1 MFKNSLRSARWT
13 AALLAPL
20 LLVTACGDT
29 EEKAKV
35 PAEKIVGTWTAADGE
50 TFSFAADRTFTS
62 TGLDAKKLASARCPG
77 GKATGSWAFFA
88 DQGDGL
94 YGTSEKARSGDEIG
108 LAFDKEPQESCTMN
122 LSVVDGGK
130 TLCATDDPDLP
141 CGLDVRFTRK
151 K

>member
-1 MFKNSLRSARWT
+1 MFENPLRSARWT
-13 AALLAPL
+13 AALVVPL
-20 LLVTACGDT
+20 LLVSACGDT
-29 EEKAKV
+29 DGKTEV
-35 PAEKIVGTWTAADGE
+35 SAERLVGAWTAADGE

-62 TGLDAKKLASARCPG
+62 AGLDSKKLADDRCPG
-77 GKATGSWAFFA
+77 GQATGSWAFFA

-94 YGTSEKARSGDEIG
+94 YGTSEKARSGSEIG
-108 LAFDKEPQESCTMN
+108 LAFDKESQDDCTIN

-130 TLCATDDPDLP
+130 TLCATDDPELP